1 MLSSFKI
8 YFEIFTKCGC
18 LHSYLYIGSYIE
30 NKAKGIK
37 KNLIITKTVQSW
49 SSFIGQGFLDMS
61 QAY

>member
-18 LHSYLYIGSYIE
+18 LPSYLYIGSYIG

-37 KNLIITKTVQSW
+37 KLNYDKD
-49 SSFIGQGFLDMS
+49 SSFMVFFHLTRVS
-61 QAY
+61 

>member
-8 YFEIFTKCGC
+8 YFEIFTMCGC

-37 KNLIITKTVQSW
+37 KT
-49 SSFIGQGFLDMS
+49 
-61 QAY
+61 